1 MNKKPTAVLHLT
13 GAYKRHPERLL
24 VDPEA
29 YPLGSPPNYFNE
41 YERVAWEELVQSSP
55 KDVLKSSD
63 SQMLEI
69 CACLLA
75 DFRANRATITP
86 AKIAQLSRVLS
97 ALGRSPLDRAKL
109 GVKPQDK
116 EDENMEKWRLLA
128 RSSN

>member
-13 GAYKRHPERLL
+13 GAYRIHPERLL

-29 YPLGSPPNYFNE
+29 YPLGMPPNYFNDH
-41 YERVAWEELVQSSP
+41 ERLAWEELVQSSP

-97 ALGRSPLDRAKL
+97 VLGRSPLDRAKL

-116 EDENMEKWRLLA
+116 EDENMEKWARLA
-128 RSSN
+128 NS